1 MGKVAQQISKFD
13 ELAEKVRHYRWLQG
27 IADKYRDMIGLIE
40 REKEFFTIEGFSYSA
55 RGDTKVFSIN
65 NHRTIPYRFIQDGLR
80 LELLDIEM
88 EMKNI
93 EIELEG
99 WL

>member
-1 MGKVAQQISKFD
+1 MGKVEPQISKFD
-13 ELAEKVRHYRWLQG
+13 ELAEKVHHYRWLQG
-27 IADKYRDMIGLIE
+27 IADEYRDMIGLIE
-40 REKEFFTIEGFSYSA
+40 REKEFFTIEAFSYSA
-55 RGDTKVFSIN
+55 RGDTRVFSIN
-65 NHRTIPYRFIQDGLR
+65 NHKTIPYWFILDGLQS
-80 LELLDIEM
+80 ELRDIEM